1 MDAEHDPNEDAVREL
16 GHLNVH
22 WLSLIGI
29 SLLLTTSAQAVSIRA
44 YLIRA
49 TNDSKATDA
58 RLKDIEPLLKIRF
71 GYQHY
76 QLLGVRQEPFK
87 GHNVHRLNLG
97 EGFVVFVT
105 PKSSSQQRHELD
117 VEWTSG
123 RASLMKTTVR
133 IKENKY
139 LFVKGPG
146 VGDDWIVLAVTVC
159 E

>member
-1 MDAEHDPNEDAVREL
+1 MRWV
-16 GHLNVH
+16 
-22 WLSLIGI
+22 SLIGVC
-29 SLLLTTSAQAVSIRA
+29 LLLTTSVQATSIRA

-49 TNDSKATDA
+49 SNDNKETDG
-58 RLKDIEPLLKIRF
+58 RLKDLEPLLKIRF

-76 QLLGVRQEPFK
+76 QLLGVQQESLR
-87 GHNVHRLNLG
+87 GNTVYRLNLG

-105 PKSSSQQRHELD
+105 PKGVTQGRHELE

-123 RASLMKTTVR
+123 KASLMKTTVR

-146 VGDDWIVLAVTVC
+146 VGNDWIVLAVTVC